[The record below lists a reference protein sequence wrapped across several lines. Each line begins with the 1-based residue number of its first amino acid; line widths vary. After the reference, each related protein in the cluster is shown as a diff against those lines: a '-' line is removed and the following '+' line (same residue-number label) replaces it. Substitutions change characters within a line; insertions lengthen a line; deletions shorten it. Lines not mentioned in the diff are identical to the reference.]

1 MKQIEYITIDELCN
15 HYEIETSFILN
26 LNEYGLLHIKTVES
40 VQCIYKE
47 DIRSLEKIIRLQQD
61 LNLNLEGI
69 DTVFNLLDKIE
80 ALKKELNKTKNR
92 LRIFEE

>member
-1 MKQIEYITIDELCN
+1 MKHIDYITLDELCT
-15 HYEIETSFILN
+15 HYEIETSFIFN

-47 DIRSLEKIIRLQQD
+47 DIRSLEKIIRLKQD
-61 LNLNLEGI
+61 LDLNLEGI

-80 ALKKELNKTKNR
+80 NLKEELTKTKNR
-92 LRIFEE
+92 LRIFE